1 MQTYGTYNVAGEKI
15 HTHKK
20 ITKHTMP
27 LIRHNKPCD
36 YPKTVLEGQKGG
48 PEYKEKAS
56 RARQSKAC
64 VSWKETRYSR
74 EAEEMAKDKACG
86 LDSELSWMSIRGFL

>member
-64 VSWKETRYSR
+64 VSWKETDVTVGRQRRWQRTKPVDWTVSSV
-74 EAEEMAKDKACG
+74 G
-86 LDSELSWMSIRGFL
+86 